1 MYASGHVLCCQMEDK
16 LTALLILAALP
27 KPHDDGGEG
36 DDGDDG
42 DGDGGDDDGDGDGGD
57 RTTFSQSLRIPVKLE
72 EQEGLLDALTPVQ
85 PLVRSSALSGCL
97 LHHICHPLLR
107 ERPREEVRG

>member
-1 MYASGHVLCCQMEDK
+1 MFFVVPLFYLFFYYFSGTMYASGHVLCCQMEDK

-42 DGDGGDDDGDGDGGD
+42 DGDGGDDADDDADGDGDDGVD
-57 RTTFSQSLRIPVKLE
+57 CCLY
-72 EQEGLLDALTPVQ
+72 LLFLVIIYLLFLTLFCFIVPF
-85 PLVRSSALSGCL
+85 PLHWCL
-97 LHHICHPLLR
+97 F
-107 ERPREEVRG
+107 

>member
-1 MYASGHVLCCQMEDK
+1 MCVLCCNSFLFVFLYFSGTMYASGHVLCCQMEDK

-42 DGDGGDDDGDGDGGD
+42 DGDGGDDDDDGGGD
-57 RTTFSQSLRIPVKLE
+57 DE
-72 EQEGLLDALTPVQ
+72 
-85 PLVRSSALSGCL
+85 
-97 LHHICHPLLR
+97 
-107 ERPREEVRG
+107 

>member
-42 DGDGGDDDGDGDGGD
+42 DGDGDDGVD
-57 RTTFSQSLRIPVKLE
+57 RCLYLLFLDIIHILFLMLFCFIIPF
-72 EQEGLLDALTPVQ
+72 
-85 PLVRSSALSGCL
+85 PL
-97 LHHICHPLLR
+97 H
-107 ERPREEVRG
+107 